1 MAWYW
6 WTIVITGGI
15 GVYCLALIG
24 LCQLVFGLGGDP
36 RPVLPISSCT
46 IPPVVLDRLDIEPQM
61 TIGEQLAVERK
72 YVVTEDFLFD
82 VLSVAARIVAA
93 SQVPDGVAGDPQMA
107 SFLNQ
112 ERLRTIHILLTVA
125 GGTKALLDYDAS
137 PEVQRRYME
146 RMKAVCVGRKA

>member
-6 WTIVITGGI
+6 WMLIAFGGA
-15 GVYCLALIG
+15 VTYAFA
-24 LCQLVFGLGGDP
+24 VVGLGAIIQTMGSDRLSNSASRFP
-36 RPVLPISSCT
+36 H

-82 VLSVAARIVAA
+82 VLGVAARIVAA